1 MRTRGTWLIFIVA
14 VVLLFVA
21 VSTGIGQKS
30 NRTPQRWEYKIV
42 VGSVDDAQLNE
53 IGAAGWELSAVG
65 SANDRVSSFYFKR
78 AK

>member
-1 MRTRGTWLIFIVA
+1 MFIVA

-30 NRTPQRWEYKIV
+30 NHTPQRWEYKTV
-42 VGSVDDAQLNE
+42 VGNVDDAQLNE

-65 SANDRVSSFYFKR
+65 RTNDQVTFYFKR

>member
-1 MRTRGTWLIFIVA
+1 MKTRGSWLMFIVA

-30 NRTPQRWEYKIV
+30 NQTPQRWEYKIV
-42 VGSVDDAQLNE
+42 VGNVDDAQLNE

-65 SANDRVSSFYFKR
+65 SANDRVPSYYFKR
-78 AK
+78 TK

>member
-1 MRTRGTWLIFIVA
+1 MTTRGSWLMFIVA

-21 VSTGIGQKS
+21 ISTGSGQKS
-30 NRTPQRWEYKIV
+30 NQTPQRWEYKIV
-42 VGSVDDAQLNE
+42 VGNVDDVQLND

-65 SANDRVSSFYFKR
+65 VANDRVSYYFKR